1 MGIFWKV
8 VGYSLKGSHIF
19 PFVFFALWMG
29 DCVFFRSPGDV
40 YTKALRITIV
50 YWDAPPPS
58 NNGKERAKNRAGSP
72 SRKKTCK
79 QILVTHWHPGNG
91 RFLQGNISGMC
102 LFSLLGHDLFE
113 HYFAQGWNKK

>member
-1 MGIFWKV
+1 MDGR
-8 VGYSLKGSHIF
+8 L
-19 PFVFFALWMG
+19 FFL
-29 DCVFFRSPGDV
+29 FRSPGDV

-79 QILVTHWHPGNG
+79 QILVVTGILETG
-91 RFLQGNISGMC
+91 GFCKVIFLGCVCFHFWGMIFLNIILHKVGTKIDC
-102 LFSLLGHDLFE
+102 HQTFAVDDGKIRQLESL
-113 HYFAQGWNKK
+113 N